1 MILKRII
8 ILVCVCICFALLISC
23 AEKNEWVI
31 NVATESTPYAA
42 AATEITGATEPDKA
56 NISGLSYKINGKNC
70 IAELFV
76 TKKADDGSSAT
87 YAFYMRLKG

>member
-42 AATEITGATEPDKA
+42 AVTEIIGAT
-56 NISGLSYKINGKNC
+56 
-70 IAELFV
+70 
-76 TKKADDGSSAT
+76 
-87 YAFYMRLKG
+87 